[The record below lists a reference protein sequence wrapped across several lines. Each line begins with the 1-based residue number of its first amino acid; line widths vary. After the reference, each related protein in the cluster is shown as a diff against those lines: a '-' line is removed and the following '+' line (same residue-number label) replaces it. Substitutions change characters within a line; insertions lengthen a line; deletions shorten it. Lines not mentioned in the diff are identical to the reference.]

1 MIEDILPRYQ
11 EIADGE
17 KTAFTVPF
25 DVLDNNFIIVY
36 QNDNKQTSGYT
47 ISEKTVTFTTAPIKD
62 TLITIQRVVPIDWT
76 FDSYGALNSETLGN
90 IITRIVAEIQTIKE
104 ESSRAFKTR
113 AYDAETGESQAD
125 AFIKQMREALD
136 ILEQFQELADTLADM
151 KAEIDQYIDEAS
163 TTVTNYIN
171 SMTSDKIAEFT
182 QLADSKTRALEEKT
196 EYLESIAEDTEYI
209 YNHKDSIAFFKE
221 WPSSRI

>member
-11 EIADGE
+11 EITDGE

-25 DVLDNNFIIVY
+25 DVLDSNFIIVY

-47 ISEKTVTFTTAPIKD
+47 ISEKTITFTTAPIKD
-62 TLITIQRVVPIDWT
+62 TLITIQRVVPTDWT

-113 AYDAETGESQAD
+113 VYDRETGESQAD

-151 KAEIDQYIDEAS
+151 KAEIDQYIEEAS
-163 TTVTNYIN
+163 AVVTEYIN
-171 SMTSDKIAEFT
+171 NIASDKIAEFT
-182 QLADSKTRALEEKT
+182 QLADSKTQTLEEKT
-196 EYLESIAEDTEYI
+196 AYLESIAEDTEYI